1 MLSFAI
7 RLLQMFAARAAKGK
21 DDKLDKLTPKERVSS
36 TSDCAV
42 DVASAF
48 EISQCYIFFTHTNSK
63 I

>member
-1 MLSFAI
+1 
-7 RLLQMFAARAAKGK
+7 MFAARAAKGK